1 MGAATKPVSAQCLCG
16 RVTFTVTPHD
26 LDVGVCHCAM
36 CRRWTAGAFMAL
48 HCEDVDIPE
57 NDALG
62 VYRSSD
68 WAERGFCK
76 ECGTPLF
83 WRTHDHSMY
92 AVSAT
97 AVEISE
103 GLRLATEIFI
113 EEKPQYYAFANDTRK
128 MTGAEVMAMF
138 AEDREA

>member
-1 MGAATKPVSAQCLCG
+1 
-16 RVTFTVTPHD
+16 
-26 LDVGVCHCAM
+26 
-36 CRRWTAGAFMAL
+36 AFMAL

-103 GLRLATEIFI
+103 GLRLATETFI
-113 EEKPQYYAFANDTRK
+113 EEKPQYYAFANDTTK
-128 MTGAEVMAMF
+128 VTGAEWMAMF
-138 AEDREA
+138 AEDREARHARGPDPQLQPELRTAAPGCARRSAPGARA